1 MKGGREG
8 KMSFLLYYFQLLN
21 MNKWRDLKVAK
32 MSVRLHHKDEG
43 CFRVGKEKL
52 WENPARKGKDHQ

>member
-1 MKGGREG
+1 
-8 KMSFLLYYFQLLN
+8 MSFLLYYFQLLN